1 MPDSVGGV
9 MVETVECREMTMEGI
24 GDNNAGASVCVEVR
38 LFNTLSRRNGGD
50 SGGREMHFAAGS
62 SMADLLHEL
71 EIPRAEIFL
80 VMVNGRDITPG
91 LYNNQVRTDYFLQ
104 DGDVVA
110 LSGPVPYSWG
120 YGSPIV

>member
-1 MPDSVGGV
+1 
-9 MVETVECREMTMEGI
+9 MEGI
-24 GDNNAGASVCVEVR
+24 GDNITGASVCIEVR
-38 LFNTLSRRNGGD
+38 LFNSLSQRNGGG
-50 SGGREMHFAAGS
+50 SGGREMRLAAGS
-62 SMADLLHEL
+62 SVADLLREL
-71 EIPRAEIFL
+71 EIPRVEIFL

-91 LYNNQVRTDYFLQ
+91 LYNNEVRTDYFLQ